1 MVVAAGAGATFAV
14 GVEWAT
20 GTGACAGDAAE
31 ADTVDDE
38 EDAAMAAVAAATAAA
53 TGFFWCSGCSVVL
66 FGAIGVVDKGGGPVT
81 VDDGFRWTAA

>member
-14 GVEWAT
+14 GVECAT
-20 GTGACAGDAAE
+20 GIGACAGDAAE

-53 TGFFWCSGCSVVL
+53 TGFG
-66 FGAIGVVDKGGGPVT
+66 
-81 VDDGFRWTAA
+81 